1 MVGDGEGNVQDFEI
15 GDYEDSADNKKYKD
29 NRRMIHQEL
38 LFRNQCEI

>member
-1 MVGDGEGNVQDFEI
+1 MGKEMYKILKF